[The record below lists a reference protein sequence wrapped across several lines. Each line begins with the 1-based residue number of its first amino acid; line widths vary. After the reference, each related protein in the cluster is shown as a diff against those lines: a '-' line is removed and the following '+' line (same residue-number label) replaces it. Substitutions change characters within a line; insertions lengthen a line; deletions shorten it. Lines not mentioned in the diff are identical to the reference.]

1 MFALLTSP
9 CSSLFAVQ
17 ANSPDEQDSER
28 WELLEA
34 AVSCLN
40 NLEPSSIS
48 SMIKEDGISK
58 NDQQVSCATANGLFS
73 SEPCGNRRLPLLGYF
88 RE

>member
-17 ANSPDEQDSER
+17 GERNSPDEQDSER

-34 AVSCLN
+34 AV
-40 NLEPSSIS
+40 
-48 SMIKEDGISK
+48 
-58 NDQQVSCATANGLFS
+58 
-73 SEPCGNRRLPLLGYF
+73 
-88 RE
+88 